1 MLSFLKRER
10 SKKLENQLNTLQ
22 KEGPAAWADLPE
34 DGLFTPAGF
43 HAEQAEAT
51 ACSNYSY
58 WGSTFRAF
66 FKNKAAVALLIA
78 LVAVVAIALG
88 LWVALKPQAA
98 QGEKTITVNVV
109 FADGTQNSH
118 TISTSEEYLRG
129 ALEQAALIAGEEG
142 EYGLFV
148 KTVDGVT
155 ANDANQEWWC
165 FTKGGETLETGVDS
179 TPIADG
185 DTFEITLTQGY

>member
-1 MLSFLKRER
+1 MKNN
-10 SKKLENQLNTLQ
+10 KKIVL
-22 KEGPAAWADLPE
+22 
-34 DGLFTPAGF
+34 
-43 HAEQAEAT
+43 
-51 ACSNYSY
+51 
-58 WGSTFRAF
+58 
-66 FKNKAAVALLIA
+66 AVVA

-129 ALEQAALIAGEEG
+129 ALEQAALITGEEG

-148 KTVDGVT
+148 QKVDGVT
-155 ANDANQEWWC
+155 DNEAH
-165 FTKGGETLETGVDS
+165 K
-179 TPIADG
+179 
-185 DTFEITLTQGY
+185 